1 MHKHGII
8 HKDFKISNMLIDD
21 QGVIKL
27 TDPGYF
33 KLLKQNRTDMLFG
46 SERYTPPEIPKGQ

>member
-1 MHKHGII
+1 
-8 HKDFKISNMLIDD
+8 MLIDD

-46 SERYTPPEIPKGQ
+46 SERYTPPEISKGQ